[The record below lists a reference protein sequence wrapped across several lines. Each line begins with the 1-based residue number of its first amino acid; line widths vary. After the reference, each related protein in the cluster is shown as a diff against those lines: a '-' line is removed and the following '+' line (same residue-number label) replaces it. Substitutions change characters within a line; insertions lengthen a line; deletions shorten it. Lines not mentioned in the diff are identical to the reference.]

1 MKGKNCIKGRKVEI
15 DAISEP
21 GNYYLPTPPGFHI
34 HVTKCG
40 TKIFRLRVKGRASRR
55 NFTEVLGRY
64 GVWTLAQ
71 AQAWANESYIKI
83 KAGHV
88 GDKRRAKEPLES
100 QGTSPWERDRDLLQ
114 ELTVRRVAS
123 EYISSRSLSPKT
135 VENYEC
141 SLRMIA
147 DWLSKPISSITPLMC
162 QAKVAEISNA
172 SPANGRNLNAL
183 MNAVFN
189 FARHRYT
196 LTDGSPALRGNPW
209 ESVRK
214 NSILKD
220 VPPRETPIEPERLH
234 VWYRSVM
241 DLDEPLADLFMF
253 MLLTGCR
260 VTAACRLRW
269 VDIDFSKGVIQIQ
282 DTKQQKERKRHYQ
295 LPMTTQLRD
304 LLQRRRPSNG
314 GDFRY
319 VFPGLLKGDFAAQI
333 PISKAAKATEHRAGK
348 WTSHDLRK
356 TFATE
361 AATICTES
369 ELKALIHH
377 SRSSDVTHTHYV
389 NLSPQALLPALQRLN
404 DKLMGLCCGSF
415 EDACLEQGVLPLL
428 AIKANSCHD
437 SPKTAAIT

>member
-1 MKGKNCIKGRKVEI
+1 MKARNRISGRKVEI
-15 DAISEP
+15 DGLSAP
-21 GNYYLPTPPGFHI
+21 GNYYLPMPPGFHV

-40 TKIFRLRVKGRASRR
+40 TKIFRLRVKGRASRA

-64 GVWTLAQ
+64 GVWTVAQ

-83 KAGHV
+83 KTGQIS
-88 GDKRRAKEPLES
+88 AKHKECKLAPS
-100 QGTSPWERDRDLLQ
+100 QPQSPDEEDRNLLK
-114 ELTVRRVAS
+114 ELTIRRIAS
-123 EYISSRSLSPKT
+123 EYIESRSLSPKT
-135 VENYEC
+135 VENYRC

-147 DWLSKPISSITPLMC
+147 DWLSMPISAITPLMC
-162 QAKVAEISNA
+162 QAKVAEISKA

-189 FARHRYT
+189 FASHRYT
-196 LTDGSPALRGNPW
+196 LTDGSPALKVNPW
-209 ESVRK
+209 ASVRK
-214 NSILKD
+214 NAILRD
-220 VPPRETPIEPERLH
+220 VPPRETPIEPERLPA
-234 VWYRSVM
+234 WYQAVSA
-241 DLDEPLADLFMF
+241 LHEPLPDLFLF

-260 VTAACRLRW
+260 ITAACRLKW
-269 VDIDFSKGVIQIQ
+269 SDIDISKGIISIQ
-282 DTKQQKERKRHYQ
+282 DTKQQKERKRTYQ
-295 LPMTTQLRD
+295 LPITSQLKQ
-304 LLQRRRPSNG
+304 LLDRRRPKNG
-314 GDFRY
+314 GDFCY
-319 VFPGLLKGDFAAQI
+319 VFPGLLKGDFAIQV
-333 PISKAAKATEHRAGK
+333 PISKAVKMTIAKAGK
-348 WTSHDLRK
+348 WTSHDLRR

-415 EDACLEQGVLPLL
+415 EDACLEQGVHPLL
-428 AIKANSCHD
+428 AIKASSCHD